1 MIDVIDK
8 IATKDIKTLN
18 GEDAIEIVKWIR
30 ENLQDVEKISLLL
43 RKSPQTILIFRLLTN
58 LTRQSFSRKLN
69 ISFDSLKK
77 AENGEKIRIETA
89 INWGEKVSR
98 FLQSQPI
105 DWNFEKFKKIWEEKK
120 KKNFEDFNSQIFNRL
135 RDEFLKLNLPNDLRR
150 CNNEEFIRAF
160 KWLKEKI
167 DEVGICE
174 ELLKVEPQLL
184 LILRMSLGLSQKEFA
199 KKIGK
204 TFRWV
209 RDIDSKRRFL
219 EDPQTIGR
227 VLEGLSK
234 LSLGMKEDIALATW
248 SRFKIAAHESM
259 REFEKKSLV
268 EFKKEDI
275 EELFEKVRNETN
287 DFTSVPLELLINRP
301 SSLLIF
307 RLGMGMG
314 IKKFSLLIGINERWL
329 RKIESS
335 QGGMSLGNAIRMK
348 EILENLLKD
357 KKIDKE
363 TVVRNFI
370 KFKNFI
376 ASSVNNLTG
385 IKLAEKAPLTNDEK
399 IVMDTLQKMGIEFQ
413 IHSTLQLHTGKF
425 VNVDFT
431 IRKDETIFVIEV
443 FSLSKMGRIA
453 TLKISEIDHRFRGLK
468 MNNPN
473 IKTIMIISS
482 KEKELSKIIAEKA
495 KMETFDT
502 DFILTID
509 EVEKIASLVT

>member
-1 MIDVIDK
+1 
-8 IATKDIKTLN
+8 
-18 GEDAIEIVKWIR
+18 
-30 ENLQDVEKISLLL
+30 
-43 RKSPQTILIFRLLTN
+43 
-58 LTRQSFSRKLN
+58 
-69 ISFDSLKK
+69 
-77 AENGEKIRIETA
+77 
-89 INWGEKVSR
+89 
-98 FLQSQPI
+98 
-105 DWNFEKFKKIWEEKK
+105 
-120 KKNFEDFNSQIFNRL
+120 
-135 RDEFLKLNLPNDLRR
+135 
-150 CNNEEFIRAF
+150 
-160 KWLKEKI
+160 
-167 DEVGICE
+167 
-174 ELLKVEPQLL
+174 
-184 LILRMSLGLSQKEFA
+184 
-199 KKIGK
+199 
-204 TFRWV
+204 
-209 RDIDSKRRFL
+209 
-219 EDPQTIGR
+219 
-227 VLEGLSK
+227 
-234 LSLGMKEDIALATW
+234 
-248 SRFKIAAHESM
+248 
-259 REFEKKSLV
+259 
-268 EFKKEDI
+268 
-275 EELFEKVRNETN
+275 
-287 DFTSVPLELLINRP
+287 
-301 SSLLIF
+301 
-307 RLGMGMG
+307 MGMG
-314 IKKFSLLIGINERWL
+314 IKKFSLLMGINERWL

-335 QGGMSLGNAIRMK
+335 QWGMSLGNAIRMK

-363 TVVRNFI
+363 TVVRNFV

-399 IVMDTLQKMGIEFQ
+399 IVMDALQKMGIEFQ

-509 EVEKIASLVT
+509 EIGKIASLVT